1 MGSHELPPSNNHLTL
16 VRNFSYDCAH
26 KRERVPLV
34 SERPV
39 YGQRSNKNFIVTNA
53 IQNILS
59 SAKRPKQEIDWLKK
73 KDFGKTPEYINS
85 IKQTLNNEYNM
96 IRTLQEER

>member
-53 IQNILS
+53 I
-59 SAKRPKQEIDWLKK
+59 
-73 KDFGKTPEYINS
+73 
-85 IKQTLNNEYNM
+85 
-96 IRTLQEER
+96 